1 MGIRRK
7 IAREAASLLYKGI
20 EKEYMQA
27 KLKAAETLGVYLLP
41 TNLEIALELDRIAE
55 ENEGPMRRERLIHMR
70 QEALKLMRLL
80 ENFNPTLVG
89 SVWRGTIT
97 RDSDIDITVYSDD
110 PKEVL
115 ELLKPH
121 FRILKTEPAAVVKHG
136 RTILSF
142 HILLELPSGDKA
154 EITVRGTEEMNLRER
169 REIYGDEIVGLK
181 TCELEHLLKTDPARR
196 FVPF

>member
-1 MGIRRK
+1 MDIRRK
-7 IAREAASLLYKGI
+7 IAREAATLLYMGL

-27 KLKAAETLGVYLLP
+27 KLRAAETLGVHLLP

-55 ENEGPMRRERLIHMR
+55 ENEGPLRRERLIRMR
-70 QEALKLMRLL
+70 REALELMRILK
-80 ENFNPTLVG
+80 NFNPTLVG

-97 RDSDIDITVYSDD
+97 RHSDIDITVYSDD

-121 FRILKTEPAAVVKHG
+121 FRILKTERTAVMKNG
-136 RTILSF
+136 RSIISF
-142 HILLELPSGDKA
+142 HILLELTSGDKA
-154 EITVRGTEEMNLRER
+154 EITVRGTEEMDVQER
-169 REIYGDEIVGLK
+169 CEIYGDEIVGLK
-181 TCELEHLLKTDPARR
+181 TCELEHLLKTDPTRR